1 MGLILIVD
9 DQIEACRPLALLLR
23 HLGHKGDYATS
34 GEAALEYLRRQK
46 PDLLIL
52 DVMMPGM
59 DGMEVLRHVRSDP
72 RHAGL
77 PVVMFSAVAD
87 PAFRQHALDKGADD
101 YWVKASI
108 NFEQLSQRVRTLP
121 PTQPV
126 IP

>member
-9 DQIEACRPLALLLR
+9 DQIEACRPLAVLLR
-23 HLGHKGDYATS
+23 HLGHKGDYRTS
-34 GEAALEYLRRQK
+34 GEAALEYLRQQK

-72 RHAGL
+72 QYAGL

-87 PAFRQHALDKGADD
+87 PAFRRHAMEKGAND
-101 YWVKASI
+101 YWVKASMD
-108 NFEQLSQRVRTLP
+108 FDQLSQRVEPFLKSGG
-121 PTQPV
+121 
-126 IP
+126 